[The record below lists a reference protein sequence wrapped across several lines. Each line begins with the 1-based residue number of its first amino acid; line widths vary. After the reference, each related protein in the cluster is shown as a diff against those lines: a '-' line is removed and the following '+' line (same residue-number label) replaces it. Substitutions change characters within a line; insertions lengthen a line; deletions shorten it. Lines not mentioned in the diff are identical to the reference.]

1 MKTFFLRAKMFLTA
15 LRTEYSAPINET
27 KAAIRVI
34 LNGFL
39 TAKKSL
45 KITRTRENPF
55 AFRRLRRLRRPGFTL
70 ASLFADFPIR
80 PRFAD

>member
-1 MKTFFLRAKMFLTA
+1 LVVLFKRTSKKTPHENLVLRAKMFSTA

-39 TAKKSL
+39 TAKNSF
-45 KITRTRENPF
+45 KITRIAALVSFNGNR
-55 AFRRLRRLRRPGFTL
+55 
-70 ASLFADFPIR
+70 
-80 PRFAD
+80 